1 MRLLQAAWVILHT
14 LKKIL
19 RWYNNKYGTLKIFFG
34 DVKDFDRAILFSVDC
49 MPEGSSP
56 LSTYKKIN
64 ANNVVDARN
73 AFAASAVRKAA

>member
-1 MRLLQAAWVILHT
+1 MQLLQAAWVILHT

-34 DVKDFDRAILFSVDC
+34 DVKDFDRAIC
-49 MPEGSSP
+49 SS
-56 LSTYKKIN
+56 LIACRRVVLRYQQYKKIN

>member
-1 MRLLQAAWVILHT
+1 MQLLQAAWVILHT

-34 DVKDFDRAILFSVDC
+34 DVKDFVRAILFSVDC
-49 MPEGSSP
+49 MREGCSP

-73 AFAASAVRKAA
+73 AFAAPAVRKAA

>member
-1 MRLLQAAWVILHT
+1 MQFIHDAWVILHS
-14 LKKIL
+14 LKKFL
-19 RWYNNKYGTLKIFFG
+19 WWYNNKFGTLKIFFG
-34 DVKDFDRAILFSVDC
+34 DVKDFDRAILFAVDC

-73 AFAASAVRKAA
+73 AFAAAAVRKAA